1 MRDVNNIF
9 YNSIENI
16 ANKIFEKTT
25 FGSLEVV
32 FPSGKF
38 LRYNGLYQG
47 VDAKIKLNNYAM
59 IIKLLRKG
67 PLGFAE
73 SYIDGDFYTK
83 NLTNLLIFAKN
94 NESSFIDSIR
104 GKLIYKFMDKIY
116 HYFNNNTKYKSKKN
130 ISYHY
135 DLGNDFYKLWL
146 DESMTYSS
154 GIFEMPDDDLP
165 KAQLNKY
172 KKIIEPMQLN
182 ENSSLL
188 EIGCGWG
195 SFSTYVAK
203 NFKAKINAITNSKK
217 HFEYTSKK
225 IMNEG
230 LNETVKVQF
239 RDYRD
244 ITFNYS

>member
-83 NLTNLLIFAKN
+83 NLTNLL
-94 NESSFIDSIR
+94 
-104 GKLIYKFMDKIY
+104 
-116 HYFNNNTKYKSKKN
+116 
-130 ISYHY
+130 
-135 DLGNDFYKLWL
+135 
-146 DESMTYSS
+146 
-154 GIFEMPDDDLP
+154 
-165 KAQLNKY
+165 
-172 KKIIEPMQLN
+172 
-182 ENSSLL
+182 
-188 EIGCGWG
+188 
-195 SFSTYVAK
+195 
-203 NFKAKINAITNSKK
+203 
-217 HFEYTSKK
+217 
-225 IMNEG
+225 
-230 LNETVKVQF
+230 
-239 RDYRD
+239 
-244 ITFNYS
+244 